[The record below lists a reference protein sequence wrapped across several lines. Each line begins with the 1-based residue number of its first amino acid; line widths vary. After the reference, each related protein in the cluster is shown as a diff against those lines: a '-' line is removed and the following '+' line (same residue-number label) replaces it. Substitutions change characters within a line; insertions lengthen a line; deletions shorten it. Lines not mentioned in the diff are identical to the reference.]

1 VGLSAGDERERQQQL
16 ADSVALEAKDD
27 CYSRRAPSS
36 SGSNAGSPEN
46 ATSPEQAKTEAL

>member
-27 CYSRRAPSS
+27 CYSRTRALVERLERRL
-36 SGSNAGSPEN
+36 AGERNQP
-46 ATSPEQAKTEAL
+46 